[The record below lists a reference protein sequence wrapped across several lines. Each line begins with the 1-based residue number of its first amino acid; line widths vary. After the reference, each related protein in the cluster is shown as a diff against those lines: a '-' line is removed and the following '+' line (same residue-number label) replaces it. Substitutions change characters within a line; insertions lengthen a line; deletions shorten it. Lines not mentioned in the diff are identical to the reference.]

1 MKLKRVVFTRSPV
14 MKNLAI
20 LFVLC
25 AVQFGCSRSPDR
37 PISSDGETLPT
48 KETAIASGSSLT
60 GDTST
65 SQPVPP
71 PDSRPSDTG
80 TVYPE
85 KNEVLAILYR
95 ARELRQKSQ
104 FQPALE
110 LVSQALAVD
119 PDSPA
124 AQTMEREL
132 AEILKRLRERDNQH
146 RTGSAARAA

>member
-1 MKLKRVVFTRSPV
+1 MKH
-14 MKNLAI
+14 LAI
-20 LFVLC
+20 LFVLS

-37 PISSDGETLPT
+37 PISSDGKTLPT
-48 KETAIASGSSLT
+48 KETAIASDSSFT
-60 GDTST
+60 SDTSM

-71 PDSRPSDTG
+71 PDTGPSATRI
-80 TVYPE
+80 VYPE
-85 KNEVLAILYR
+85 MNEVLAILYR

-104 FQPALE
+104 FQSALE

-132 AEILKRLRERDNQH
+132 AEILMRLRERDDQH
-146 RTGSAARAA
+146 RTGSASRAA